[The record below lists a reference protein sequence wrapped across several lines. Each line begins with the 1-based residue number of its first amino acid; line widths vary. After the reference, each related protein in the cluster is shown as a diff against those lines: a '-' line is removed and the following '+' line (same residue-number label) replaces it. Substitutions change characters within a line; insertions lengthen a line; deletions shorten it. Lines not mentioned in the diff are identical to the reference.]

1 MNFNEIYSKYKVIV
15 YNVALH
21 YSQSIEDAEEI
32 TQDVF
37 VSLYEKV
44 QFFREDASL
53 KTWIYKITVNKSLDF
68 LRAKKRQKR
77 FAFITSIFTPDSTKT
92 IEIPTSSHPGIEL
105 EEKENLNRL
114 FNCINKLPE
123 NQKTVIIL
131 LKVEQ
136 ISQKETAEIM
146 GLTTKAVE
154 SLFQRAKNNLKSH
167 LQNEGLD

>member
-1 MNFNEIYSKYKVIV
+1 MNFKEIYSKYKVIV

-37 VSLYEKV
+37 VSLYEKL

-136 ISQKETAEIM
+136 ITQKETAEIM

-167 LQNEGLD
+167 LQNEGLT

>member
-1 MNFNEIYSKYKVIV
+1 LNFNEIYSNYKVIV

-37 VSLYEKV
+37 VSLFEKL

>member
-114 FNCINKLPE
+114 FHCINKLPE

>member
-37 VSLYEKV
+37 VSLFEKV

-77 FAFITSIFTPDSTKT
+77 FAFITSIFTPDSIKT

-114 FNCINKLPE
+114 FNCINKLSE